1 MHQVVLLLL
10 LLLLFWFM
18 IPTSTS
24 TTARPSVL
32 LPGAEPYENEPSRI
46 QFTNA
51 EFKFYK

>member
-1 MHQVVLLLL
+1 MNQVIIVLL

-18 IPTSTS
+18 IPTSAS
-24 TTARPSVL
+24 APARTVRM
-32 LPGAEPYENEPSRI
+32 LPGAEPYENEPSAI

>member
-1 MHQVVLLLL
+1 MNQIIIVLL

-18 IPTSTS
+18 LPSSTPAR
-24 TTARPSVL
+24 TATM
-32 LPGAEPYENEPSRI
+32 LPGSEPYENEPSAI

>member
-1 MHQVVLLLL
+1 MNQVIIVLL

-18 IPTSTS
+18 IPTSAP
-24 TTARPSVL
+24 ARTVRM
-32 LPGAEPYENEPSRI
+32 LPGAEPYENEPSEI

>member
-1 MHQVVLLLL
+1 MHQVVVVLL

-18 IPTSTS
+18 ILTSSPTKTV
-24 TTARPSVL
+24 RV
-32 LPGAEPYENEPSRI
+32 LPGAEPYENEPSAI

>member
-1 MHQVVLLLL
+1 MTVLLLLL

-18 IPTSTS
+18 IPTSMGV
-24 TTARPSVL
+24 ARPPVL
-32 LPGAEPYENEPSRI
+32 LTGAEPYKNEPSSI

>member
-1 MHQVVLLLL
+1 MHQVIVVLL

-18 IPTSTS
+18 IPAAPTKTV
-24 TTARPSVL
+24 RV
-32 LPGAEPYENEPSRI
+32 LPGAEPYENEPSAI

>member
-1 MHQVVLLLL
+1 MHQVVVVLL

-18 IPTSTS
+18 IPTAPTG
-24 TTARPSVL
+24 TIRV
-32 LPGAEPYENEPSRI
+32 LPGAEPYENEPSAI